1 MSLVIIKTE
10 TMNDS
15 LFRNSDPDKIIT
27 LSKHNIDY
35 FKKLS
40 IKYQID
46 KLPVAF
52 KQDGIKLRIYQG
64 KEVYSIEPLSVLEKA
79 KKMMSSRLDSV

>member
-52 KQDGIKLRIYQG
+52 KQDGDAMHVYQG
-64 KEVYSIEPLSVLEKA
+64 KEVYSIEPLSVLERA
-79 KKMMSSRLDSV
+79 KKMMSARVEI